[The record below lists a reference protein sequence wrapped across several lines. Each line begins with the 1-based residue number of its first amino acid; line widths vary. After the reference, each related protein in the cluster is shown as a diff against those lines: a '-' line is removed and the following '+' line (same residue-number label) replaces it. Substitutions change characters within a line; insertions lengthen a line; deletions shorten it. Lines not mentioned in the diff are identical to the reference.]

1 MLKTCLYCG
10 EPIQA
15 TRSTKLYC
23 DSQCKQ
29 RYHALND
36 KIIRDGD
43 GAEEMLKHL
52 AMQAKNYPG
61 KLPEVLKQVNRIES
75 IASRLGRIL
84 QS

>member
-1 MLKTCLYCG
+1 
-10 EPIQA
+10 
-15 TRSTKLYC
+15 
-23 DSQCKQ
+23 
-29 RYHALND
+29 
-36 KIIRDGD
+36 
-43 GAEEMLKHL
+43 MLKHL